1 MRRTTTDGTTV
12 VRETTTVDQETQR
25 TQAVG
30 ARPAPSLARAGG
42 SMAIATVVSRASGLL
57 SKLLLITIVG
67 VDVLNDSYQ
76 VATTLPTMINE
87 LLLGGVL
94 TSVAIPLLVRAETE
108 DEDRGESYAQ
118 WMVTMAA
125 VLLGAGTVV
134 AIACAPLLTDLF
146 VSSDTDANP
155 ELVTAFA
162 YLVLPGIVFYGL
174 SALLSAILNT
184 RNVFGLPTWAPVLN
198 NVVVIATL
206 GVYWLMPGEI
216 SLDPVR
222 MGEPKLL
229 VLGLGTMLGVA
240 LQAMVLLPAM
250 KRTGFRFRWRWGWD
264 RRLAEFGGLAF
275 WVLLYV
281 GLGFASMVVLTRV
294 ATHDP
299 GAITAYN
306 MQWLI
311 AQVPYGVLGVSLLT
325 ALMPKMSRAAA
336 TNDTGGLVGDL
347 SFGNRMSSILLM
359 PFSAL
364 LTVAGVSI
372 GLAVFA
378 HGASG
383 IEGGEA
389 IGTALA
395 LSAFG
400 LVPYAITLLQ
410 LRVFYAMKDA
420 RTPTLIQAVIVV
432 VRIGLL
438 YAFLAISPPDKLAVG
453 VSIAMSLSF
462 VVGALVGQVWLRLR
476 LGRLRTGYTAW
487 TICLTVVA
495 SAIAFG
501 AATGLAWLV
510 VHLLGFESRVANAW
524 VEVVIQT
531 VVGLPLSFLLLALFR
546 VPEVKPAIGKISRLV
561 GRR

>member
-1 MRRTTTDGTTV
+1 MT
-12 VRETTTVDQETQR
+12 QEQP
-25 TQAVG
+25 QG
-30 ARPAPSLARAGG
+30 PSLARASG
-42 SMAIATVVSRASGLL
+42 SMAVATIVSRASGLL
-57 SKLLLITIVG
+57 SKLLLIAILG
-67 VDVLNDSYQ
+67 VDALNDSYQ

-94 TSVAIPLLVRAETE
+94 TSVAIPLLVRAEKE
-108 DEDRGESYAQ
+108 DGDRGESYAQ
-118 WMVTMAA
+118 WMITMSA
-125 VLLGAGTVV
+125 VVLGVGTLIAV
-134 AIACAPLLTDLF
+134 ACAPLLTGLF
-146 VSSDTDANP
+146 IDSSDAEP

-174 SALLSAILNT
+174 SALIGAILNT
-184 RNVFGLPTWAPVLN
+184 RHVFGLPTWAPVLN
-198 NVVVIATL
+198 NVVVIITL

-240 LQAMVLLPAM
+240 VQASVLVPALR
-250 KRTGFRFRWRWGWD
+250 RTGFRFRWRWGWD
-264 RRLAEFGGLAF
+264 RRLSEFGGLAF

-281 GLGFASMVVLTRV
+281 ALGFVSMVVLTKV
-294 ATHDP
+294 ATHDR
-299 GAITAYN
+299 GAITVYN

-336 TNDTGGLVGDL
+336 AHDTDALVGDL
-347 SFGNRMSSILLM
+347 AFGNRMSSILLM

-364 LTVAGVSI
+364 MTVSGVSI
-372 GLAVFA
+372 GLAVFSL
-378 HGASG
+378 GASG
-383 IEGGEA
+383 VEGGEA

-410 LRVFYAMKDA
+410 LRVFYALKDA
-420 RTPTLIQAVIVV
+420 RTPTIIQAIIVV

-438 YAFLAISPPDKLAVG
+438 YGFLAVSPPDKLAVG

-462 VVGALVGQVWLRLR
+462 VVGALVGQLWLRLR

-510 VHLLGFESRVANAW
+510 VEVLGVESRVAGAW
-524 VEVVIQT
+524 IEVVIQT
-531 VVGLPLSFLLLALFR
+531 IVGLPGSFLLLALFR
-546 VPEVKPAIGKISRLV
+546 VPEVKPAVAKISRLV

>member
-1 MRRTTTDGTTV
+1 MSG
-12 VRETTTVDQETQR
+12 TTTVTQEQ
-25 TQAVG
+25 QG
-30 ARPAPSLARAGG
+30 PSLARAGG
-42 SMAIATVVSRASGLL
+42 SMAVATIVSRASGLL
-57 SKLLLITIVG
+57 SKLLLITILGVG
-67 VDVLNDSYQ
+67 VLNDSYQ

-94 TSVAIPLLVRAETE
+94 TSVAIPLLVRAEKE
-108 DEDRGESYAQ
+108 DGDGGEAYAQ
-118 WMVTMAA
+118 WMITMSA
-125 VLLGAGTVV
+125 VLLGIGTVIAV
-134 AIACAPLLTDLF
+134 ACAPLLTGLF
-146 VSSDTDANP
+146 IDSSNAKP

-162 YLVLPGIVFYGL
+162 YLVLPGIVFYGM
-174 SALLSAILNT
+174 SALIGAILNT
-184 RNVFGLPTWAPVLN
+184 RHVFGLPTWAPVLN
-198 NVVVIATL
+198 NLVVIVTL
-206 GVYWLMPGEI
+206 CVYWLMPGEI
-216 SLDPVR
+216 SIDPVR

-240 LQAMVLLPAM
+240 LQASVLVPALR
-250 KRTGFRFRWRWGWD
+250 RTGFKFRWRWGWD
-264 RRLAEFGGLAF
+264 RRLSEFGGLAF

-281 GLGFASMVVLTRV
+281 GLGFVSMVVLTKV
-294 ATHDP
+294 ATHDQ
-299 GAITAYN
+299 GAITTYN

-336 TNDTGGLVGDL
+336 AEDKDALVGDL

-364 LTVAGVSI
+364 MTVAGVSI
-372 GLAVFA
+372 GLALFSF
-378 HGASG
+378 GNSG
-383 IEGGEA
+383 IEDGEA

-410 LRVFYAMKDA
+410 LRVFYALKDA
-420 RTPTLIQAVIVV
+420 RTPTLIQAIIVA
-432 VRIGLL
+432 VRIALL
-438 YAFLAISPPDKLAVG
+438 YGFLAVSPPDKLAVG

-462 VVGALVGQVWLRLR
+462 VVGALVGQLWLRIR

-501 AATGLAWLV
+501 AATGLAWLAV
-510 VHLLGFESRVANAW
+510 RVLGIESRVVGAW
-524 VEVVIQT
+524 VEVLIQT
-531 VVGLPLSFLLLALFR
+531 IVGLPLSFLLLALFR
-546 VPEVKPAIGKISRLV
+546 VPEVKPAIAKISRLV

>member
-1 MRRTTTDGTTV
+1 MIA
-12 VRETTTVDQETQR
+12 
-25 TQAVG
+25 AVG
-30 ARPAPSLARAGG
+30 GAQPAPSLARAGG

-125 VLLGAGTVV
+125 VLLGVGTVV
-134 AIACAPLLTDLF
+134 AIACAPLLTALF

-174 SALLSAILNT
+174 SALLGAILNT

-206 GVYWLMPGEI
+206 GVYWLMPGEV

-240 LQAMVLLPAM
+240 LQAAVLLPAM

-336 TNDTGGLVGDL
+336 ADDTGALVGDL

-383 IEGGEA
+383 YEGGEA

-462 VVGALVGQVWLRLR
+462 VVGALVGQVWLRVR

-501 AATGLAWLV
+501 AATGLAWLAV
-510 VHLLGFESRVANAW
+510 RMLGFDSRVANAW

-546 VPEVKPAIGKISRLV
+546 VPEVKPAIDKISRLV

>member
-1 MRRTTTDGTTV
+1 MT
-12 VRETTTVDQETQR
+12 QEQ
-25 TQAVG
+25 QPQG
-30 ARPAPSLARAGG
+30 PSLARAGG
-42 SMAIATVVSRASGLL
+42 SMAIATIVSRASGLV
-57 SKLLLITIVG
+57 SKLLLITILG
-67 VDVLNDSYQ
+67 VNALHDSYQ

-94 TSVAIPLLVRAETE
+94 TSVAIPLLVRAEKE
-108 DEDRGESYAQ
+108 DADRGESYAQ
-118 WMVTMAA
+118 WMITMSA
-125 VLLGAGTVV
+125 VILGIGTII
-134 AIACAPLLTDLF
+134 AIACAPLLTALF
-146 VSSDTDANP
+146 IDSPNAEP

-174 SALLSAILNT
+174 SALIGAVLNT
-184 RNVFGLPTWAPVLN
+184 RHVFGLPTWAPVLN
-198 NVVVIATL
+198 NLVVILTL
-206 GVYWLMPGEI
+206 VVYWLMPGEI
-216 SLDPVR
+216 SIDPVR

-240 LQAMVLLPAM
+240 LQASVLVPALR
-250 KRTGFRFRWRWGWD
+250 RTGFKFRWRWGWD
-264 RRLAEFGGLAF
+264 RRLSEFGGLAF

-281 GLGFASMVVLTRV
+281 ALGFASMVVLTKV
-294 ATHDP
+294 ATHDN
-299 GAITAYN
+299 GAIVVYN

-336 TNDTGGLVGDL
+336 AHDTDALVGDL
-347 SFGNRMSSILLM
+347 AFGNRMSSILLM

-364 LTVAGVSI
+364 MTVAGVSI
-372 GLAVFA
+372 GTALFSFGRSSV
-378 HGASG
+378 GD
-383 IEGGEA
+383 GEA

-410 LRVFYAMKDA
+410 LRVFYALKDA
-420 RTPTLIQAVIVV
+420 RTPTIIQAIIVV
-432 VRIGLL
+432 VRIALL
-438 YAFLAISPPDKLAVG
+438 YGFLAISPPDKLAVG

-462 VVGALVGQVWLRLR
+462 VIGALVGQLWLRLR

-501 AATGLAWLV
+501 AATGLAWLAV
-510 VHLLGFESRVANAW
+510 RVLGIESRVAVAW

-546 VPEVKPAIGKISRLV
+546 VPEVKPAVAKISRLV

>member
-1 MRRTTTDGTTV
+1 MTQ
-12 VRETTTVDQETQR
+12 DQQP
-25 TQAVG
+25 QG
-30 ARPAPSLARAGG
+30 GPSLARASG
-42 SMAIATVVSRASGLL
+42 SMAIATIVSRASGLL

-94 TSVAIPLLVRAETE
+94 TSVAIPLLVRAEKE
-108 DEDRGESYAQ
+108 DGDNGESYAQ
-118 WMVTMAA
+118 WMITMSA
-125 VLLGAGTVV
+125 VVLGIGTVI
-134 AIACAPLLTDLF
+134 AIACAPLLTGLF
-146 VSSDTDANP
+146 IDSSDAKP

-174 SALLSAILNT
+174 SALIGAILNT
-184 RNVFGLPTWAPVLN
+184 RHVFGLPTWAPVLN
-198 NVVVIATL
+198 NLVVIVTL
-206 GVYWLMPGEI
+206 VVYWLMPGEI
-216 SLDPVR
+216 SIDPVR

-240 LQAMVLLPAM
+240 LQASVLVPALR
-250 KRTGFRFRWRWGWD
+250 RTGFRFRWRWGWD
-264 RRLAEFGGLAF
+264 RRLSEFGGLAF

-281 GLGFASMVVLTRV
+281 ALGFVSMVVLTKV
-294 ATHDP
+294 ATHDR
-299 GAITAYN
+299 GAITVYN

-336 TNDTGGLVGDL
+336 AHDTNALVGDL
-347 SFGNRMSSILLM
+347 AFGNRMSSILLM

-364 LTVAGVSI
+364 MTVSGVSI
-372 GLAVFA
+372 GLALFSF
-378 HGASG
+378 GRSG
-383 IEGGEA
+383 LGGGEE

-410 LRVFYAMKDA
+410 LRVFYALKDA
-420 RTPTLIQAVIVV
+420 RTPTIIQGIIVV

-438 YAFLAISPPDKLAVG
+438 YGFLAISPPDKLAVG

-462 VVGALVGQVWLRLR
+462 VVGALVGQLWLRLR

-495 SAIAFG
+495 SAIAFA
-501 AATGLAWLV
+501 AATGLAWLA
-510 VHLLGFESRVANAW
+510 VHLLGIDSRVAAAW
-524 VEVVIQT
+524 VEVVIQA

-546 VPEVKPAIGKISRLV
+546 VPEVRPAVAKISRLV

>member
-1 MRRTTTDGTTV
+1 MSG
-12 VRETTTVDQETQR
+12 TTTVTQEQ
-25 TQAVG
+25 QQG
-30 ARPAPSLARAGG
+30 PSLARASG
-42 SMAIATVVSRASGLL
+42 SMAVATIVSRASGLL
-57 SKLLLITIVG
+57 SKLLLLAIIGIGAV
-67 VDVLNDSYQ
+67 NDSYQ

-94 TSVAIPLLVRAETE
+94 TSVAIPLLVRAEKE
-108 DEDRGESYAQ
+108 DGDGGESYAQ
-118 WMVTMAA
+118 WMITMSA
-125 VLLGAGTVV
+125 VLLGVGTVI
-134 AIACAPLLTDLF
+134 AIACAPLLTALF
-146 VSSDTDANP
+146 IDSSEAEP

-174 SALLSAILNT
+174 SALISAILNT
-184 RNVFGLPTWAPVLN
+184 RHVFGLPTWAPVLN
-198 NVVVIATL
+198 NVVVIVTL
-206 GVYWLMPGEI
+206 GVYWLMPGQI
-216 SLDPVR
+216 SIDPVE
-222 MGEPKLL
+222 MGQPKLL

-240 LQAMVLLPAM
+240 VQASVLIPALR
-250 KRTGFRFRWRWGWD
+250 RTGFRFRWRWGWD
-264 RRLAEFGGLAF
+264 RRLSEFGGLAF

-281 GLGFASMVVLTRV
+281 ALGFVSMVVLTRV
-294 ATHDP
+294 ATHDR
-299 GAITAYN
+299 GAITVYN

-336 TNDTGGLVGDL
+336 AHDTDALVGDL
-347 SFGNRMSSILLM
+347 AFGNRMSSILLM

-364 LTVAGVSI
+364 MTVGGVSI
-372 GLAVFA
+372 GLAVFSL
-378 HGASG
+378 GASG
-383 IEGGEA
+383 VEGGEA

-410 LRVFYAMKDA
+410 LRVFYALKDA
-420 RTPTLIQAVIVV
+420 RTPTLIQAIIVV

-438 YAFLAISPPDKLAVG
+438 YGFLAVSPPDKLAVG

-462 VVGALVGQVWLRLR
+462 VVGALVGQLWLRLR

-501 AATGLAWLV
+501 AATGLAWLAVEVLGIESPV
-510 VHLLGFESRVANAW
+510 VGAW

-531 VVGLPLSFLLLALFR
+531 LVGLPLSFLLLALFR
-546 VPEVKPAIGKISRLV
+546 VPEVKPAIAKISRLV

>member
-1 MRRTTTDGTTV
+1 MT
-12 VRETTTVDQETQR
+12 QENR
-25 TQAVG
+25 SDA
-30 ARPAPSLARAGG
+30 APSVARASG

-57 SKLLLITIVG
+57 SKLLLVTLLG
-67 VDVLNDSYQ
+67 ATALNDSYQ

-94 TSVAIPLLVRAETE
+94 TSVAIPLLVRAEKE
-108 DEDRGESYAQ
+108 DGDGGESYAQ
-118 WMVTMAA
+118 WMVTMSA
-125 VLLGAGTVV
+125 VLLGIGTVV
-134 AIACAPLLTDLF
+134 AIIAAPLLTSLF
-146 VSSDTDANP
+146 VSSSDKANP

-174 SALLSAILNT
+174 SALLGAILNT
-184 RNVFGLPTWAPVLN
+184 RDIFGLPTWAPVLN
-198 NVVVIATL
+198 NVVMIVVL
-206 GVYWLMPGEI
+206 GVYWVLPGEI

-240 LQAMVLLPAM
+240 VQAAVMIPAM
-250 KRTGFRFRWRWGWD
+250 RRTGFRFRWRFGWD
-264 RRLAEFGGLAF
+264 RRLAEFGGLAL

-281 GLGFASMVVLTRV
+281 GLGFVSMVVLTRV
-294 ATHDP
+294 ATNDV
-299 GAITAYN
+299 GAITVYN
-306 MQWLI
+306 YQWLVT
-311 AQVPYGVLGVSLLT
+311 QVPYGVLGVSLLT

-336 TNDTGGLVGDL
+336 ANDIGSLVGDL

-359 PFSAL
+359 PFAAL
-364 LTVAGVSI
+364 LTVAGLPI
-372 GLAVFA
+372 GLAVFS
-378 HGASG
+378 HGESG
-383 IEGGEA
+383 IAGGTE
-389 IGTALA
+389 IGVAMA

-420 RTPTLIQAVIVV
+420 RTPTLIQGVIVV
-432 VRIGLL
+432 IRIALL
-438 YAFLAISPPDKLAVG
+438 LLFLKISPTDKLAVA

-462 VVGALVGQVWLRLR
+462 VAGAVVGQVWLRLR

-495 SAIAFG
+495 SAIGFAM
-501 AATGLAWLV
+501 AAGLAWLV
-510 VHLLGFESRVANAW
+510 TAALGLESVRTEAW
-524 VEVVIQT
+524 IDLVVLT
-531 VVGLPLSFLLLALFR
+531 VVGLPLSFGLLAVFR
-546 VPEVKPAIGKISRLV
+546 VPEVKPAMDKVLRLV